1 MVSLCSESRL
11 LRCCRL
17 TLLSHQMVKQLI
29 KDQLLLILRPKPSHF
44 QVIVDVFCDLTPY
57 QVKLHNALTSTSA
70 AKKFAS
76 LLASSESIDE
86 QSIPKVTMRSGSS
99 ALRWLSAVKRL
110 CVHPA
115 LALPE
120 NHPDRPRLLEDSQA
134 SNKLACLRQLLW
146 DCGIGLSDYIKSD
159 GGGGGTGCNDDEEVE
174 IGKSDGGDAVA
185 PSSHNSPSLCCGKVL
200 VFAQCKATLDVVEM
214 CLLKPQLPSV
224 HFVRLDGN
232 ATPTQRDRA
241 VTSFQEDP
249 SVTLLL
255 ITTRVGGLGLNL
267 TAASAIIFLEH
278 DWNPMADLQAMDR
291 AHRLGQRHCLMVYR
305 IIARESIEER
315 IMALQSLK
323 VKAAETIIKTE
334 NSSLCSMSTD
344 EVINLLN
351 TTYPSENTSWSKN
364 RDAADSGGAV
374 DIFVSPDWE
383 SSDYAYLDLEN
394 FVAMYEAETKGSDAR
409 VTRC

>member
-1 MVSLCSESRL
+1 M
-11 LRCCRL
+11 
-17 TLLSHQMVKQLI
+17 
-29 KDQLLLILRPKPSHF
+29 
-44 QVIVDVFCDLTPY
+44 
-57 QVKLHNALTSTSA
+57 KLHNALTSTSA

-76 LLASSESIDE
+76 LFASSESADDKVM
-86 QSIPKVTMRSGSS
+86 PKAMMRSGSS

-110 CVHPA
+110 CIHPA

-134 SNKLACLRQLLW
+134 SSKLACLRQLLW
-146 DCGIGLSDYIKSD
+146 DCGVGLSDYIKA
-159 GGGGGTGCNDDEEVE
+159 GGGGMGCNDEELE
-174 IGKSDGGDAVA
+174 IRKGDGGEVVA
-185 PSSHNSPSLCCGKVL
+185 PSSDNSSSLCGGKVL

-232 ATPTQRDRA
+232 ATPAQRDRA

-291 AHRLGQRHCLMVYR
+291 AHRLGQRHCLVVYR
-305 IIARESIEER
+305 IIARESIEGR

-323 VKAAETIIKTE
+323 IKAAETIIKTD
-334 NSSLCSMSTD
+334 NSSLCSMNTN

-351 TTYPSENTSWSKN
+351 ATYPGENGSWSKN
-364 RDAADSGGAV
+364 RDTADSGGAV
-374 DIFVSPDWE
+374 DIFASPDWE
-383 SSDYAYLDLEN
+383 SKDYAYLDLEN
-394 FVAMYEAETKGSDAR
+394 FVTMFETETTGNDAR
-409 VTRC
+409 VTQC